1 MTPKQK
7 IPLSFYRTPS
17 GVEPVREFIKRL
29 PTEDRKVLGGDLLA
43 AQWKWPVGMPLCRPM
58 GGGLYEIRTTL
69 PSRRI
74 ARTLLIYWQ
83 QQLVAL
89 HAFIKKTTTT
99 PDADLQLARK
109 RQKET
114 EHEKE
119 E

>member
-1 MTPKQK
+1 MTEKQK

-17 GVEPVREFIKRL
+17 GAEPVREFIKRL
-29 PTEDRKVLGGDLLA
+29 PTEDRKVLGSDLLA

-69 PSRRI
+69 PSHRI

-83 QQLVAL
+83 KQLVAL
-89 HAFIKKTTTT
+89 HSFIKKTETT
-99 PDADLQLARK
+99 PEPDLQLARK

>member
-1 MTPKQK
+1 MTEKQK

-29 PTEDRKVLGGDLLA
+29 PTEDRKVLGSDILA

-58 GGGLYEIRTTL
+58 GAGLYEIRTTL

-74 ARTLLIYWQ
+74 ARTLLIYWHK
-83 QQLVAL
+83 QLVAL
-89 HAFIKKTTTT
+89 HAFIKKTRTT
-99 PDADLQLARK
+99 PEADLTLART
-109 RQKET
+109 RQREI

-119 E
+119 

>member
-1 MTPKQK
+1 M
-7 IPLSFYRTPS
+7 
-17 GVEPVREFIKRL
+17 
-29 PTEDRKVLGGDLLA
+29 LGSDLLA

-74 ARTLLIYWQ
+74 VRTLLIYWQ

-89 HAFIKKTTTT
+89 HAFIKKTETT
-99 PDADLQLARK
+99 PEADLQLARK

-119 E
+119 

>member
-1 MTPKQK
+1 M
-7 IPLSFYRTPS
+7 
-17 GVEPVREFIKRL
+17 
-29 PTEDRKVLGGDLLA
+29 LGSDLLA

-74 ARTLLIYWQ
+74 ARTLRIYWQ
-83 QQLVAL
+83 KQLVAL

-99 PDADLQLARK
+99 PDDDLQISRK

>member
-1 MTPKQK
+1 M
-7 IPLSFYRTPS
+7 
-17 GVEPVREFIKRL
+17 
-29 PTEDRKVLGGDLLA
+29 LGGDLLA

-74 ARTLLIYWQ
+74 ARTLLIHWQ
-83 QQLVAL
+83 KQLVAL
-89 HAFIKKTTTT
+89 HAFIKKTNTT
-99 PDADLQLARK
+99 PDADLKIARK

>member
-1 MTPKQK
+1 MAQKQK

-29 PTEDRKVLGGDLLA
+29 PTEDRKVLGSDLLA

-83 QQLVAL
+83 KQLVAL
-89 HAFIKKTTTT
+89 HAFIKKTETT
-99 PDADLQLARK
+99 PDDDLQLARK

-114 EHEKE
+114 EHEK
-119 E
+119 

>member
-1 MTPKQK
+1 MAQKQK

-17 GVEPVREFIKRL
+17 RVEPVREFIKRL
-29 PTEDRKVLGGDLLA
+29 PTEDRKALGSDLLA

-74 ARTLLIYWQ
+74 VRTILIYWQ
-83 QQLVAL
+83 KQLVAL

-99 PDADLQLARK
+99 PDDDLKIARK

>member
-1 MTPKQK
+1 MTEKQK

-29 PTEDRKVLGGDLLA
+29 PTEDRKVLGSDLLA

-74 ARTLLIYWQ
+74 ARTLFIYWKK
-83 QQLVAL
+83 QLVAL
-89 HAFIKKTTTT
+89 HAFIKKTPTT
-99 PDADLQLARK
+99 PDDDLQLARK

-114 EHEKE
+114 EHEKAE
-119 E
+119 

>member
-1 MTPKQK
+1 M
-7 IPLSFYRTPS
+7 
-17 GVEPVREFIKRL
+17 REFIKRL
-29 PTEDRKVLGGDLLA
+29 PTEDRKVLGSDLLA

-74 ARTLLIYWQ
+74 ARTLLIYCQ
-83 QQLVAL
+83 KQLVAL
-89 HAFIKKTTTT
+89 HAFIKKTETT
-99 PDADLQLARK
+99 PDADLQIARK

-114 EHEKE
+114 EYEKE